1 MSHCIFLQFTLSEII
16 YLTCVLVM
24 FFDCMCP
31 SVYLSGCLRVKIA
44 YRKTIFGIF
53 RRFLF
58 FIFSIASQAMSL
70 LVPKKFVFCS
80 YPFPTLCP
88 LEFEIMVNIEKRK
101 TLHRQRRDEKGFKI
115 FVNSLEI
122 HTCLYTHI
130 CHIHGS

>member
-1 MSHCIFLQFTLSEII
+1 MFYIIRHCGILYPTLSHCIFLQFTLSEII

-80 YPFPTLCP
+80 YPFPTTCP
-88 LEFEIMVNIEKRK
+88 PRIRNNGKHRK
-101 TLHRQRRDEKGFKI
+101 TKNFAQTASRRKRI
-115 FVNSLEI
+115 
-122 HTCLYTHI
+122 
-130 CHIHGS
+130 